1 MLRGFRPSTSNG
13 QKSILKKAMK
23 LTVFTAIFLWGAV
36 THCNKPVPEV
46 PPCDE
51 DLGYLSPKH
60 HLANVRFLDENRS
73 IDWFELYENLEE
85 RRFNTPAQK
94 CIPATRSPSVEQ
106 QIERREHE
114 LKELR

>member
-1 MLRGFRPSTSNG
+1 MRLNA
-13 QKSILKKAMK
+13 I
-23 LTVFTAIFLWGAV
+23 TAFLFLV
-36 THCNKPVPEV
+36 VVLHCAKPRPEV

-51 DLGYLSPKH
+51 DLGYLSKKH

-85 RRFNTPAQK
+85 RRANTAPQK
-94 CIPATRSPSVEQ
+94 CIPGTHVPSVEQ

-114 LKELR
+114 LKNLR

>member
-1 MLRGFRPSTSNG
+1 
-13 QKSILKKAMK
+13 MK
-23 LTVFTAIFLWGAV
+23 LAAITHLTLLAAV
-36 THCNKPVPEV
+36 LHCSKPKPEV

-51 DLGYLSPKH
+51 DLGYLSQKH

-85 RRFNTPAQK
+85 RRTNTAPQK
-94 CIPATRSPSVEQ
+94 CIPGSRAPSIEQ

-114 LKELR
+114 LKSLR

>member
-1 MLRGFRPSTSNG
+1 
-13 QKSILKKAMK
+13 MK
-23 LTVFTAIFLWGAV
+23 LTVITAIFLLGAI

-51 DLGYLSPKH
+51 DLGYLSQKH

-85 RRFNTPAQK
+85 RRKNTAPQN
-94 CIPATRSPSVEQ
+94 CIPGSHAPTIEQ
-106 QIERREHE
+106 QIERTEHD
-114 LKELR
+114 LKNLR

>member
-1 MLRGFRPSTSNG
+1 
-13 QKSILKKAMK
+13 MK
-23 LTVFTAIFLWGAV
+23 LTAIATFSFLAFAV
-36 THCNKPVPEV
+36 HCAKPRPEV

-51 DLGYLSPKH
+51 DLGYLSQKH

-85 RRFNTPAQK
+85 RRANAPAQK
-94 CIPATRSPSVEQ
+94 CIPATRSPSIEQ

>member
-1 MLRGFRPSTSNG
+1 
-13 QKSILKKAMK
+13 MK
-23 LTVFTAIFLWGAV
+23 LTAIAVFSLLL
-36 THCNKPVPEV
+36 HCAKPRPEV

-51 DLGYLSPKH
+51 DLGYLSQKH

-85 RRFNTPAQK
+85 RRANTAPQK
-94 CIPATRSPSVEQ
+94 CIPGSRAPSIEQ